1 MPHTFTP
8 ASQRAHTYLCVLLG
22 GALSIAITIT
32 SSGCANPQDAL
43 TAGPSV
49 LQPSTAPPPSRGEP
63 HQPGVTTLEETVDV
77 EQVQSHLHHASEQ
90 LIENYSGF
98 LDQTPLGFG
107 VDLATTTPGDIADA
121 FGTLRRAESR
131 VEELSILR
139 VGVSLIPF
147 FIVFGFIL
155 LITLLDQHG
164 TKLSQR
170 LQAKQHTRI
179 APSLTLLARSTTLIL
194 GQLAGPSILLVASYF
209 PVRALYGQTPWT
221 LMLSNT
227 LWLLALYR
235 LLQGIVET
243 ASALPWLDVDDT
255 HTASV
260 RSALLLALRV
270 IVISA
275 QITAAAWA
283 FDLRPS
289 QVAFVEFCF
298 DLLLAFLPLSLIH
311 LRSSVMALFP
321 EQRDATTLY
330 ALLLRQLAQRYYWL
344 LGSTSLLLLMRAFGY
359 EHASE
364 FILSRTYTIIA
375 LLLLTFIGMAR
386 VRRWFNK
393 QIYNLSSNDQQAELL
408 SSIKGLLT
416 GASSFLVAVAIAE
429 LLTIYSPI
437 LTLLKTPLLKLSVAN
452 FSLYNILSA
461 LIIVGL
467 ATLTS
472 KVVRAV
478 LNARVYPRLG
488 VDIGAAYAVNTIIGY
503 AIVIIGF
510 FLVLLALGANL
521 SALTVVAA
529 SLSVGIGFGLQNITE
544 NLISGLI
551 ILFGRTVRKGDY
563 VTVGDVYGRVE
574 AVGARSIVI
583 RTMDNFDLLIP
594 SKELVGGSVINW
606 TYRDSIA
613 RLHIPVGV
621 SYSAPPRHVEA
632 VLIQAA
638 TKHNK
643 VLTSPQP
650 EVWLASFGDSSV
662 NYELLVYYDCR
673 QIMSQRL
680 VGELNYHIWD
690 ALEKANIEIPFP
702 QRDLHIRSSDLP
714 LDVSALASKKDLK
727 AP

>member
-1 MPHTFTP
+1 MPHTSTP
-8 ASQRAHTYLCVLLG
+8 TSLSAHARLRGMLGWVLWGLITLSCV
-22 GALSIAITIT
+22 
-32 SSGCANPQDAL
+32 GCANPQDAL
-43 TAGPSV
+43 IAGPAVS
-49 LQPSTAPPPSRGEP
+49 QPTSAAKAKEGEP
-63 HQPGVTTLEETVDV
+63 NDQGVTTLEETVDV
-77 EQVQSHLHHASEQ
+77 AQVQSHLHHASAQ
-90 LIENYSGF
+90 LVDNYSGF
-98 LDQTPLGFG
+98 LDQKPLGFG
-107 VDLATTTPGDIADA
+107 VDLATTTPSDIADA
-121 FGTLRRAESR
+121 FETIGRAEAR

-139 VGVSLIPF
+139 VGVGLIPF

-155 LITLLDQHG
+155 LLTLLDRQS
-164 TKLSQR
+164 TTLSQR
-170 LQAKQHTRI
+170 LQAKQNTRI
-179 APSLTLLARSTTLIL
+179 AASLTLLARSATLIT
-194 GQLAGPSILLVASYF
+194 GQLAGPSLLLVASYF

-227 LWLLALYR
+227 LWLLAIYR
-235 LLQGIVET
+235 LLQGVVET
-243 ASALPWLDVDDT
+243 ASALPWFDVDDA
-255 HTASV
+255 HTGAV
-260 RSALLLALRV
+260 RKALLLALRV
-270 IVISA
+270 IIISA
-275 QITAAAWA
+275 QLTAAAWA

-298 DLLLAFLPLSLIH
+298 DLLLAVLPLSLIH

-344 LGSTSLLLLMRAFGY
+344 LGSTSLLLMMRAFGY

-364 FILSRTYTIIA
+364 FILSRTYTIIG
-375 LLLLTFIGMAR
+375 LLLASFIGMAR

-416 GASSFLVAVAIAE
+416 GALSFLVAVAIAE
-429 LLTIYSPI
+429 MLAIYSPL
-437 LTLLKTPLLKLSVAN
+437 LTLLKTPVLKLSVAN

-521 SALTVVAA
+521 SALTVVVA

-583 RTMDNFDLLIP
+583 RTMDNYDLLIP

-621 SYSAPPRHVEA
+621 AYSASPRHVEA
-632 VLIQAA
+632 VLIEAA
-638 TKHNK
+638 TKHDK
-643 VLTSPQP
+643 VLTTPQP

-690 ALEKANIEIPFP
+690 ALEQASIEIPFP

-714 LDVSALASKKDLK
+714 LDLSALAPGKNLKDQ
-727 AP
+727 